1 MVIDTL
7 FMCFCEDVS
16 QNDGSPG
23 KEHYAPPSLM
33 AFMNESSE
41 EGAGG
46 GDRNPDLPMQSMPRR
61 QVSKEEAV

>member
-23 KEHYAPPSLM
+23 KEPFAPPSLM
-33 AFMNESSE
+33 AFMNDSAED
-41 EGAGG
+41 AA
-46 GDRNPDLPMQSMPRR
+46 GDRNAVVAMQPLDRR
-61 QVSKEEAV
+61 QPSKEEAV

>member
-23 KEHYAPPSLM
+23 KEYFAPPSLM

-41 EGAGG
+41 GDG
-46 GDRNPDLPMQSMPRR
+46 GDAVAMQPMHRR
-61 QVSKEEAV
+61 SKEEAV